1 MKMAAGAT
9 TKRRDDKNKL
19 LKTGEGQRSN
29 GSYFFRWTDKD
40 GKRKIVY
47 AKTLEDLREKE
58 KDIEKET
65 LDEIKSEARYI
76 TVNELY
82 DLWKKLKRGIKDNTF
97 SNYKYL
103 YENYVRHSFLGKQ
116 RVSTVKKTDVKRF
129 YNNLIDDKGLK
140 ASSVDGIHT
149 IIHQVF
155 ELAVDDDYI
164 RKNPSDNVLKEIKRS
179 QRYMNDKKKALTKDQ
194 QELFLNYLRKNTRY
208 RHWYPIFATMI
219 GTGMRVGE
227 VTGLRWCDI
236 DMDHNTIDINHT
248 LVYYNHREEEGFK
261 SGCYASINTPKT
273 QESNRVIP
281 IFDMVKEA
289 LMIEK
294 RTQDMLEK
302 KSVDVIDGY
311 DDFVFLNRYGKTVRG
326 NSLNKALVRIIR
338 DCNDEQIYENPET
351 ELLLPYFSCHT
362 LRHTFTTRLCE
373 AGVNVKVIQSILG
386 HKDITTTLNIY
397 ADVTNDMKLKD
408 FSTINNIFDK
418 EGFSIA

>member
-1 MKMAAGAT
+1 MAAGAT
-9 TKRRDDKNKL
+9 TKRRDDKHKI

-29 GSYFFRWTDKD
+29 GTYFFRWTDKD
-40 GKRKIVY
+40 GKRKVVY
-47 AKTLEDLREKE
+47 AKTLEDLRDKE
-58 KDIEKET
+58 NDIEKEI
-65 LDEIKSEARYI
+65 LDGIKSEARYI

-149 IIHQVF
+149 IMHQVF

-227 VTGLRWCDI
+227 VIGLRWCDI
-236 DMDHNTIDINHT
+236 DMDNNTIDINHT
-248 LVYYNHREEEGFK
+248 LVYYNHHEEDGFK
-261 SGCYASINTPKT
+261 SGCYANINTPKT
-273 QESNRVIP
+273 KGSNRVIP
-281 IFDMVKEA
+281 ILDMVKEA

-294 RTQDMLEK
+294 RTQEILEM

-311 DDFVFLNRYGKTVRG
+311 DDFVFLNRYGKTHRAG
-326 NSLNKALVRIIR
+326 SLNKALVRIIR
-338 DCNDEQIYENPET
+338 DCNDEQLHENPET
-351 ELLLPYFSCHT
+351 ELLLPSFSCHT

-418 EGFSIA
+418 EGLSIA